1 MIFPRLLLV
10 LSSFTVPG
18 LTQGVKPPIGGP
30 SSTISGVW
38 DVEIVTLA
46 DSESRIVI
54 FKQIGQ
60 NITGTTVGCVG
71 EGGIGEGGIGEGG
84 IGEGEA
90 IKINGTIKGTHV
102 EFRYTDTCELG
113 EGPPGR
119 LVFRGTL
126 KSSLKIEGIING
138 DVFLT
143 FSAIKKVMPSR
154 DLVPQSGRRR

>member
-60 NITGTTVGCVG
+60 NITGTTVGCV
-71 EGGIGEGGIGEGG
+71 GEGGIGEGG